1 MQSNAHGRSIIFP
14 LIAMAF
20 SFRKSKKIGLFRISL
35 SKGGIGI
42 STGIKGLRVGANS
55 KGTYTTVSIPKTG
68 IYSTKYAK
76 KAKIETTATTQP
88 APSVIASIANTPV
101 PVNMRR
107 VVRGVLWGVLCIVLV
122 PIVFVLSP
130 ALLTIAPFV
139 LIFWLWRRRKKQNQQ
154 TPLIAAK

>member
-1 MQSNAHGRSIIFP
+1 
-14 LIAMAF
+14 MAF

-88 APSVIASIANTPV
+88 TAPSVIASIANTPV

-107 VVRGVLWGVLCIVLV
+107 VVRGVLWGVLCIILV
-122 PIVFVLSP
+122 PVVFVLSP
-130 ALLTIAPFV
+130 VLLTIAPFV
-139 LIFWLWRRRKKQNQQ
+139 LIFWLWRKRKKSGNQSG
-154 TPLIAAK
+154 IR